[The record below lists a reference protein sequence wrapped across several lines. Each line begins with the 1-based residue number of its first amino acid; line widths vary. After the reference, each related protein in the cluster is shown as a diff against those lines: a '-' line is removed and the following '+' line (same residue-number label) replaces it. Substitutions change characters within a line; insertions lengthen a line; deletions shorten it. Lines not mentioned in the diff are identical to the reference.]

1 MVERGMQ
8 MRVRLGEMPRVHIP
22 PDTCVTEGKDT
33 ALFEKELAAYMYAKH
48 AVAVSSGTMAIYGMF
63 QALMPNVIHA
73 RRTVLTSPLTYAA
86 TVNAPA
92 LLGWDVRFC
101 DVERKTYGM
110 DVSLAREIECDVLFP
125 VHLLGYPVEIGNYP
139 GTVVTDAC
147 EAVGS
152 DLTDNLGLMS
162 ALSFY
167 PSHTVPAGELGAV
180 VTSVPGLDRLLRLL
194 KDNGRDRSSANAFDH
209 KVVGLNY
216 KSNDLVASIARRQLG
231 FADFFIQ
238 RRRLIARRYND
249 ELKVDGG
256 PYDRRCSYLG
266 WPLLCSSLENKE
278 AMVDWLVKNEIECR
292 RMFPLMTDQ
301 PAYRGMWPSESFP
314 VAEEISEKGLYIP
327 CHQYLTDDQVDWV
340 VRKVNKRR
348 DS

>member
-1 MVERGMQ
+1 MK
-8 MRVRLGEMPRVHIP
+8 VRLGQMPEISIP

-33 ALFEKELAAYMYAKH
+33 ALFEKELAAYMRTKY

-73 RRTVLTSPLTYAA
+73 RRMVLTSPLTYAA

-110 DVSLAREIECDVLFP
+110 DMSLAREMECDVLFP
-125 VHLLGYPVEIGNYP
+125 VHLLGYPVELGSYP
-139 GTVVTDAC
+139 GAVVTDAC

-152 DLTDNLGLMS
+152 LLNGNLGLMS

-167 PSHTVPAGELGAV
+167 PSHTVPAGELGAI
-180 VTSVPGLDRLLRLL
+180 VTSVPNLDRVLRLL

-209 KVVGLNY
+209 RVVGLNY
-216 KSNDLVASIARRQLG
+216 KSNDLVTSIARGQLALAG
-231 FADFFIQ
+231 TFI
-238 RRRLIARRYND
+238 RRRREIARRYRD
-249 ELKVDGG
+249 ELKVEGG

-266 WPLLCSSLENKE
+266 WPLICSSLKSREE
-278 AMVDWLVKNEIECR
+278 MVGWLVENDVECR

-301 PAYRGMWPSESFP
+301 PAYRGMWPAQSFP
-314 VAEEISEKGLYIP
+314 VAEEISERGLYIP

-348 DS
+348 EL